1 MTIDNPYGL
10 HLTCNLILS
19 ESKQKRGDMFIP
31 ILTLIRCQILRE
43 FLLRFF

>member
-19 ESKQKRGDMFIP
+19 ENKQKRGDMFTP
-31 ILTLIRCQILRE
+31 ISTLIRCQILRE
-43 FLLRFF
+43 FLLCFF